1 MKINTLIYKMI
12 MKKDLLNRTG
22 GSTEQTVIT
31 YMRKK
36 KKQRKDTHLCITESS
51 SCTLKQKHWKSTLPQ
66 YKITINYKSH
76 ELGLDETRQR

>member
-36 KKQRKDTHLCITESS
+36 TKIIDIHLCITESS
-51 SCTLKQKHWKSTLPQ
+51 SCTLKQNIGNQLYPNIK
-66 YKITINYKSH
+66 
-76 ELGLDETRQR
+76 

>member
-36 KKQRKDTHLCITESS
+36 KPEKGYTSMH
-51 SCTLKQKHWKSTLPQ
+51 
-66 YKITINYKSH
+66 N
-76 ELGLDETRQR
+76 

>member
-22 GSTEQTVIT
+22 DSTEQTVIT

-36 KKQRKDTHLCITESS
+36 NKNNRYTSM
-51 SCTLKQKHWKSTLPQ
+51 
-66 YKITINYKSH
+66 YN
-76 ELGLDETRQR
+76 

>member
-22 GSTEQTVIT
+22 GSTEQTVIS

-36 KKQRKDTHLCITESS
+36 TKIIDIHLCITESS

-76 ELGLDETRQR
+76 ELGLDETRQW